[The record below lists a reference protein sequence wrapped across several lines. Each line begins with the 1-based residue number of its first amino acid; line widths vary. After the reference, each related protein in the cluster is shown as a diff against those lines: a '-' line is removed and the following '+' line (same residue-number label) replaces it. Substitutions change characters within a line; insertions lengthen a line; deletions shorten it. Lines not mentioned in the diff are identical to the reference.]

1 MKLGDEMADT
11 VTNLANINVYKSLS
25 DYNADT
31 HTDTTTI
38 DLVQVDLDATYAA
51 KTEAIKA
58 ISFSGRT
65 VTLTK
70 TDNTTSTVANTY
82 ALYSEVWDS
91 NGHLVSPAGWVFY
104 ITNDAY
110 NA

>member
-1 MKLGDEMADT
+1 M
-11 VTNLANINVYKSLS
+11 
-25 DYNADT
+25 
-31 HTDTTTI
+31 
-38 DLVQVDLDATYAA
+38 A

-82 ALYSEVWDS
+82 ALYSEVWDTD
-91 NGHLVSPAGWVFY
+91 GHLIYPAGWKFY
-104 ITNDAY
+104 ITNELYYAVTNVFNTLY
-110 NA
+110 TTPGTYTYTVPEGVTQLTVVVIGFSYGR